1 MVERVGACSDRF
13 AAARLAAASDAL
25 CGDSPPATSR
35 TGFTGGVTGAHSAEG
50 GAATMTCPLEPPIPE
65 LVIEIKDV
73 SERRPSF
80 VIWVGT
86 RMLYSFQRMAGLG
99 VTMFTFGG
107 MRPVSKIEQTF
118 DSDARKAVISRWLS
132 RFIS

>member
-1 MVERVGACSDRF
+1 MVERVDASSNRF
-13 AAARLAAASDAL
+13 AAVRVAATSDAL
-25 CGDSPPATSR
+25 CGDSPPAKSR
-35 TGFTGGVTGAHSAEG
+35 TGFTSGVTGAYSAEG
-50 GAATMTCPLEPPIPE
+50 GAATTTCPFEPPIPE
-65 LVIEIKDV
+65 LVIDIKDV

-86 RMLYSFQRMAGLG
+86 CMLYSFQWIAGLG

-132 RFIS
+132 RLIS